1 MEALKSIPR
10 AEEFFGII
18 EDRLKPKTLHHVLGV
33 TELMLRVAPELGI
46 SMEDAAAAGLLHDL
60 CKPLKRREMIEAAE
74 EYGIPINET
83 QREKPALLH
92 GPVAAEEAKR
102 ELGVQSE
109 AVYEAIYYHTTGK
122 PGLGIVGR
130 ALYFADFSEPNR
142 TYPGSAEA
150 RALLSVEG
158 FTAALLYA
166 ADAKL
171 EVIQSKAHVDPMTQ
185 AFNGWLHQT
194 YTPR

>member
-33 TELMLRVAPELGI
+33 TELMLRVAPDLGI
-46 SMEDAAAAGLLHDL
+46 SLEDAAAAGLLHDL
-60 CKPLKRREMIEAAE
+60 CKPLKRAEMIAAAE
-74 EYGIPINET
+74 DYRLPISET

-102 ELGVQSE
+102 ELNVESD
-109 AVYEAIYYHTTGK
+109 AVYEAIYWHTTGK
-122 PGLGIVGR
+122 PGLGLLGQ

-142 TYPGSAEA
+142 TYSGSAEA
-150 RALLSVEG
+150 RALLKAEG
-158 FTAALLYA
+158 FTKALLYA
-166 ADAKL
+166 ADSKL
-171 EVIQSKAHVDPMTQ
+171 EVVQSKAAVDPMTE
-185 AFNGWLHQT
+185 AFNDWLHER
-194 YTPR
+194 YE